1 MANPLSTFALRIG
14 HSLTS
19 LLPAIRDRILRGSKF
34 RAKRVVVEQEQTLPA
49 SADKVFPL
57 FCPRREYDWIENWEC
72 EILYSESG
80 YAESN
85 CVFVNSAT
93 NDTWILT
100 RYEPENGLFEAAIFA
115 SHLIIK
121 VDLSLAD
128 NGDGTSRVKGIC
140 TATATDRIGNWFIG
154 KAASDRLKGR
164 LKKLFSQ
171 LEHYLTTGEMLV
183 AQRANGRSAR

>member
-1 MANPLSTFALRIG
+1 MANQLSTFALRIG

-19 LLPAIRDRILRGSKF
+19 QLPAIRARILRGSQF

-49 SADKVFPL
+49 SADKAFPL
-57 FCPRREYDWIENWEC
+57 FCPKREYEWIENWKC
-72 EILYSESG
+72 EILFSESG

-93 NDTWILT
+93 NDTWIVT
-100 RYEPENGLFEAAIFA
+100 RYEPENCVFEAAIFA

-121 VDLSLAD
+121 VDLSLVD
-128 NGDGTSRVKGIC
+128 NGDGTSSVKGKC

-154 KAASDRLKGR
+154 KSASDRLKGR

-171 LEHYLTTGEMLV
+171 LAHYLTTGEMLL
-183 AQRANGRSAR
+183 AQRANEQSAR